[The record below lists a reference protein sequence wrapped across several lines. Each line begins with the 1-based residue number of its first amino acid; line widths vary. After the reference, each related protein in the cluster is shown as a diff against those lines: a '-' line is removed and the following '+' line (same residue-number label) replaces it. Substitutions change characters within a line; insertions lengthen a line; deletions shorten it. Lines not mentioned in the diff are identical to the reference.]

1 MSFVTGCLTYIGE
14 RTKIEYWNMKDFQE
28 NIVHIGAY
36 CSIAAR
42 VTFMIN
48 GNHKFDHASS
58 FPFYELGICTSDDRN
73 INAWGKGAPSVGNDV
88 WIGYGSTI
96 LSGVHVSDGMVVGAR
111 SVVTKT
117 FPPYSIVAGNPAK
130 IIRMRFEEP
139 VVQRFLI
146 CKWWDLP
153 EKDVVEYLAPL
164 QFDVNLFLDKAEEI
178 IGIYDILNNNIENI
192 CAQRETK
199 KKNSV

>member
-1 MSFVTGCLTYIGE
+1 MTYIGE
-14 RTKIEYWNMKDFQE
+14 QTKIESWHMKTHQE
-28 NIVHIGAY
+28 NIVRIGAY
-36 CSIAAR
+36 SSIAAHI
-42 VTFMIN
+42 TFMIN

-117 FPPYSIVAGNPAK
+117 FPPYSVVAGNPARV
-130 IIRMRFEEP
+130 IRMRFEEP
-139 VVQRFLI
+139 IVQRFLA

-153 EKDVVEYLAPL
+153 MNDVVEYLAPI
-164 QFDVNLFLDKAEEI
+164 QFDVNAFLEKAEEI
-178 IGIYDILNNNIENI
+178 MATYQALQGSTEEQEISLADRN
-192 CAQRETK
+192 ETK
-199 KKNSV
+199 